1 MAGAKPKRGLRTLP
15 IAHQFPRLPIPVE
28 IRPRVGT
35 PLADHLFRG
44 ISRSSRSFLFTDPT
58 CRSSAMAISRAPIF
72 LRTIA
77 LRRPNSASDQS
88 CGRAGFFRM
97 FFGGGSDVAWL
108 TESPSG
114 GPASYFTASGP
125 APAKAAARLLLS
137 PPEPFRAGQPQSY
150 RHGRFPWVGFPSRK
164 ATSLG
169 KASTSGRTAF

>member
-1 MAGAKPKRGLRTLP
+1 MPGWSLPYNANGRVRRLDCAPAASVATPVRIGEGVAGAFVLAICIWIELCAVTGLVAHRLYRRLFP
-15 IAHQFPRLPIPVE
+15 IE
-28 IRPRVGT
+28 IRPHVGAA
-35 PLADHLFRG
+35 LADHLFRG

-88 CGRAGFFRM
+88 CGRAGFFRL

-114 GPASYFTASGP
+114 GPASYSN
-125 APAKAAARLLLS
+125 
-137 PPEPFRAGQPQSY
+137 
-150 RHGRFPWVGFPSRK
+150 
-164 ATSLG
+164 
-169 KASTSGRTAF
+169 